1 MIEEY
6 VLFILEMDQV
16 PLQQLGRFVF
26 FTAIDHDF
34 RSLLIVPVR
43 TILDVSGV
51 QQILLR
57 ILLVLT
63 FFRIIL
69 GNLLLLKVT
78 PLRETLG
85 RS

>member
-16 PLQQLGRFVF
+16 PLQQLGRFAF

-63 FFRIIL
+63 FFQIIL

>member
-1 MIEEY
+1 
-6 VLFILEMDQV
+6 MDQV
-16 PLQQLGRFVF
+16 PLQQLGRFSF

-57 ILLVLT
+57 ILLFIRFLSKNY
-63 FFRIIL
+63 F
-69 GNLLLLKVT
+69 
-78 PLRETLG
+78 
-85 RS
+85 